1 MNRTDDEKTSLT
13 LYRYKNWVATVTS
26 DVQKLQAL
34 QEQMNAVVDHLSYSL
49 LEAREEQ
56 EKLIAGGM
64 TKDEIESVAV
74 IPQIPVDP
82 LMILKRIKSRTST
95 IQDVLNKKQD

>member
-1 MNRTDDEKTSLT
+1 MNRTDDEKTSLA
-13 LYRYKNWVATVTS
+13 LYRYKNWAATVNG

-56 EKLIAGGM
+56 EKLIAAGM
-64 TKDEIESVAV
+64 SRDEIESVASL
-74 IPQIPVDP
+74 PQVPVDP
-82 LMILKRIKSRTST
+82 LMILKRVQSRTST
-95 IQDVLNKKQD
+95 IQDVLKKQQG

>member
-13 LYRYKNWVATVTS
+13 LYRYKNWVATVTG
-26 DVQKLQAL
+26 DVHKLQAL

-56 EKLIAGGM
+56 EKLIAAGM
-64 TKDEIESVAV
+64 SKDEIESIAA
-74 IPQIPVDP
+74 IPQVPVDP
-82 LMILKRIKSRTST
+82 LIILKRVKSRAST
-95 IQDVLNKKQD
+95 IEDMLGKKQS